1 MLLVGHDAHSAI
13 VLQAQ
18 STVAANILSFLCAL
32 LGFVL
37 LSVNLAALDP
47 AFWNCDLDSKKE
59 VHEHY
64 KYYLHLMHPD
74 IKEECFMTKGTLA
87 VSIFR

>member
-1 MLLVGHDAHSAI
+1 MGSDAHSAI

-18 STVAANILSFLCAL
+18 STVAANTLSFLCAL

-47 AFWNCDLDSKKE
+47 AFRNCDLDNKKE

-64 KYYLHLMHPD
+64 KYFSRFMHPD
-74 IKEECFMTKGTLA
+74 VKEECFLTKGTLA